1 MKKKKVTVVLSLGA
15 AALLLIGGISVY
27 AHQTSDSGESETV
40 YKETTAEYGTLTVG
54 ITESGSVTIGSISQD
69 MDEDIST
76 SSNSGSSQ
84 TSGTQTTG
92 TSTNNSSV
100 VLEVEEVYV
109 SVGQQVK
116 AGDALLKLTDESIEK
131 YRKKLKEAVTE
142 ASADYNSAALSSAK
156 EKVSAN
162 YSYNLSV
169 AEGSVA
175 QEEYEATISE
185 LQDAVD
191 EAQEAVDESQALLTY
206 YQEMIDSGMDLS
218 ESLADEQEN
227 YDKLYNKLKAAKS
240 AYTTKS
246 VEAEKKYK
254 EAMLSY
260 ENADSQYSADVT
272 GVDVSV
278 DTAQDTLTD
287 AKEALS
293 EFEIFVGDGTIYS
306 DYDGTIMS
314 VGYEAGDDL
323 STSTSIVTFA
333 DTDAVTMTVS
343 VSEEDISEIAIGD
356 EVMIELNAYED
367 QTFSGEVESI
377 DTSVSSGSSTV
388 SYNVTVK
395 INGDVDGIYT
405 DMTGNVTFIEKQV
418 ADQFKNLN
426 AGAIDISYDGGDKNR
441 GGNQSSDDSSDSGM
455 MMMPSGSGAPSGS
468 SSSGGSGASGGPSGG
483 FTGGGDS
490 SGGGPSGGPGGGN
503 GGDGGGMPGDMGGFF
518 GGGSDMEDRM
528 NQENITLDE
537 DDVDD
542 IETFVSGISAATIS
556 YMTRSTVDG
565 GDLDEAQTYSIAGVK
580 DSYAAISN
588 LSLAVGDFITESDD
602 ENKEKVCVL
611 GASIAEEIFGSAIDA
626 YGSVIYIDDRSYVV
640 NGVLSSMGT
649 VASGISPDDSVFI
662 PYATG
667 VKYLVG
673 TNVSPTITVIAEDVS
688 NVSGVTEEITEV
700 LATSYPNAEFTFED
714 AGSKMEAASASNE
727 ILTMLLMA
735 MAAIVFVV
743 GGIGIMNVLFVS
755 VKERTNEI
763 GILKAIGCSQ
773 RNILFEF
780 LAEAAAI
787 SLIGGVLGIVS
798 SLLVT
803 PVAQYLGVRVELTP
817 AAFLIALLFALITG
831 TLFGFY
837 PAYKASKLVPV
848 EALGAE

>member
-1 MKKKKVTVVLSLGA
+1 MKPSELLRLVWINITQNKFKTIMTSIGIIVGA
-15 AALLLIGGISVY
+15 A
-27 AHQTSDSGESETV
+27 
-40 YKETTAEYGTLTVG
+40 
-54 ITESGSVTIGSISQD
+54 TIV
-69 MDEDIST
+69 M
-76 SSNSGSSQ
+76 
-84 TSGTQTTG
+84 
-92 TSTNNSSV
+92 V
-100 VLEVEEVYV
+100 
-109 SVGQQVK
+109 
-116 AGDALLKLTDESIEK
+116 
-131 YRKKLKEAVTE
+131 
-142 ASADYNSAALSSAK
+142 
-156 EKVSAN
+156 
-162 YSYNLSV
+162 
-169 AEGSVA
+169 
-175 QEEYEATISE
+175 
-185 LQDAVD
+185 
-191 EAQEAVDESQALLTY
+191 
-206 YQEMIDSGMDLS
+206 
-218 ESLADEQEN
+218 
-227 YDKLYNKLKAAKS
+227 
-240 AYTTKS
+240 
-246 VEAEKKYK
+246 
-254 EAMLSY
+254 
-260 ENADSQYSADVT
+260 
-272 GVDVSV
+272 
-278 DTAQDTLTD
+278 
-287 AKEALS
+287 
-293 EFEIFVGDGTIYS
+293 
-306 DYDGTIMS
+306 
-314 VGYEAGDDL
+314 
-323 STSTSIVTFA
+323 
-333 DTDAVTMTVS
+333 
-343 VSEEDISEIAIGD
+343 IAIGKGGQ
-356 EVMIELNAYED
+356 ED
-367 QTFSGEVESI
+367 
-377 DTSVSSGSSTV
+377 
-388 SYNVTVK
+388 
-395 INGDVDGIYT
+395 
-405 DMTGNVTFIEKQV
+405 V

-441 GGNQSSDDSSDSGM
+441 GGNQNSDDSSDSGM
-455 MMMPSGSGAPSGS
+455 MMMPSGGGAPSGS
-468 SSSGGSGASGGPSGG
+468 SPAGGSGGSSGGFP
-483 FTGGGDS
+483 GGGDS
-490 SGGGPSGGPGGGN
+490 GGFPGGGESSGDGPG
-503 GGDGGGMPGDMGGFF
+503 GGDGGGMPGDMGGLF

-556 YMTRSTVDG
+556 YTTRSSVDG

-580 DSYAAISN
+580 DNYAAISN

-611 GASIAEEIFGSAIDA
+611 GASVAEEIFGSAIDA
-626 YGSVIYIDDRSYVV
+626 YGSVIYIDDRSYVI

-649 VASGISPDDSVFI
+649 VASGISPDDSIFI
-662 PYATG
+662 SYATG

-673 TNVSPTITVIAEDVS
+673 TNVSPTITVIAEDVN

-727 ILTMLLMA
+727 ILTMLLIA

-773 RNILFEF
+773 SNILFEF

-787 SLIGGVLGIVS
+787 SLIGGVLGIVA